1 MSNDGWPRCAVALL
15 TTDKP
20 DDNTRCLQAL
30 ACCSL
35 ALLLFASDDTKIVE
49 ELLSKNQTPRLLFN
63 ISNSTMPN
71 PRLFREYADF
81 VSYFYTKTA
90 SLAGTAAALLSS
102 SLARTT
108 ITASLS

>member
-1 MSNDGWPRCAVALL
+1 MMLFVKLYQEKKLILYPKVSLRPKDLAGTIANALDSSIAGSMSNDGWPRCAVALL

-49 ELLSKNQTPRLLFN
+49 ELLTALDRRL
-63 ISNSTMPN
+63 SVKE
-71 PRLFREYADF
+71 REVVDA
-81 VSYFYTKTA
+81 
-90 SLAGTAAALLSS
+90 
-102 SLARTT
+102 
-108 ITASLS
+108 